1 MTVGQKIKFYREK
14 LDISQRALSEVSGV
28 HPVSIRKYETDVR
41 SPSVE
46 TLIKLANALQVNIT
60 DLLPDD
66 DEKEE

>member
-60 DLLPDD
+60 DLLPDN

>member
-14 LDISQRALSEVSGV
+14 LDISQRALSEISGV

-41 SPSVE
+41 SPSVD
-46 TLIKLANALQVNIT
+46 TLIKLANVLQVNIT

>member
-14 LDISQRALSEVSGV
+14 LDICQRALSEISGV

-41 SPSVE
+41 SPSVD
-46 TLIKLANALQVNIT
+46 TLIKLANVLQVNIT
-60 DLLPDD
+60 DLLPDN